1 METMLVQKIV
11 GILERHGFDWCECR
25 GCFDIA
31 ARKRDML
38 ILKVLDNVDSLQES
52 QARNLVTLSDK
63 LDAAVSLV
71 GTHTRYERLHDNI
84 IYERFDV
91 PTFTPNTLDS
101 ILEDNNPLVYRNKG
115 GYFAEIDPVV
125 LKRARTRAGLTQQQ
139 LAEAVGVTKK
149 SIYEHEAQPMK
160 AQYEVAMRIEKLL
173 GEKIIVPFEQSSFES
188 AEQSEPVS
196 LFEKNVG
203 NQLRRI
209 GFATSFVGQSPFNV
223 IAEER
228 VLIVSDAEQNPRK
241 IERKAEQLEQFADV
255 SDRPIVVISEAEP
268 RTNLPSITAAELKN
282 LSARAL
288 RKLAKK

>member
-1 METMLVQKIV
+1 MLFEQVAR
-11 GILERHGFDWCECR
+11 ILENHSFNWCECR

-31 ARKRDML
+31 ARKRDL
-38 ILKVLDNVDSLQES
+38 IMLKVLDNVDSLQES
-52 QARNLVTLSDK
+52 QAQNLITLSDK
-63 LDAAVSLV
+63 LDATVSLV
-71 GTHTRYERLHDNI
+71 GTHTRYERLRDNI

-115 GYFAEIDPVV
+115 GYFAEINPAV
-125 LKRARTRAGLTQQQ
+125 LKRARIRAGLTQQQ
-139 LAEAVGVTKK
+139 LADSAGVTKK
-149 SIYEHEAQPMK
+149 SIYEHEARPMK

-173 GEKIIVPFEQSSFES
+173 GEKMVVPFEQFPFES
-188 AEQSEPVS
+188 TEQSAPAS
-196 LFEKNVG
+196 LFEKSVG

-241 IERKAEQLEQFADV
+241 IERKSEQLEQFADV
-255 SDRPIVVISEAEP
+255 SDRPIVVISEVEP
-268 RTNLPSITAAELKN
+268 RTNLPSITTAELKN
-282 LSARAL
+282 LSAKSL
-288 RKLAKK
+288 RKLATK